1 MRRAA
6 RRGCANRS
14 VDMNDNNDRPAATT
28 RTLELVV
35 AGLLFLLGAVVVF
48 DSVRLGARWA
58 DDGPQA
64 GYFPFYVGLLICLST
79 VVVMVR
85 ALGDKA
91 KAAKAFVTRGAF
103 RQVLWMLVP
112 SIVYVGLIRPL
123 GLYVASTLFIAF
135 FMRRLGRY
143 PWLAT
148 AAVALGVSVAFFLLF
163 EVWFKLPLPKGPLEA
178 WLRLD

>member
-1 MRRAA
+1 
-6 RRGCANRS
+6 
-14 VDMNDNNDRPAATT
+14 MNDQNERPVATV

-35 AGLLFLLGAVVVF
+35 AGLLFLLGAVVMY
-48 DSVRLGARWA
+48 DSVRVGAKWA

-79 VVVMVR
+79 AVVMYR
-85 ALGDKA
+85 ALGDRA
-91 KAAKAFVTRGAF
+91 KAARAFVTRGAF

-112 SIVYVGLIRPL
+112 SIVYVALIKPA

-143 PWLAT
+143 PWLT
-148 AAVALGVSVAFFLLF
+148 TVVVAAGVSVVFFLLF

-178 WLRLD
+178 WLKLD

>member
-1 MRRAA
+1 
-6 RRGCANRS
+6 
-14 VDMNDNNDRPAATT
+14 MNDDQNERPVATV

-64 GYFPFYVGLLICLST
+64 GYFPFYVGLLICFST
-79 VVVMVR
+79 AVVMYR
-85 ALGDKA
+85 ALGDRA
-91 KAAKAFVTRGAF
+91 KAAKTFVTRGAL
-103 RQVLWMLVP
+103 RQVLWMLAP
-112 SIVYVGLIRPL
+112 SIVYVALIKPV
-123 GLYVASTLFIAF
+123 GLYVTSTLFIAF

-143 PWLAT
+143 PWLT
-148 AAVALGVSVAFFLLF
+148 TVLVAAGVSVVFFLLF